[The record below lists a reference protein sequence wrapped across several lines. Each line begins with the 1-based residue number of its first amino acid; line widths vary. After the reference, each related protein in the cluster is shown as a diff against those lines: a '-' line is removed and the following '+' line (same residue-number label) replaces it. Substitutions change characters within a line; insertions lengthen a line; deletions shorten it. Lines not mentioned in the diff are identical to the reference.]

1 VLWLATLALILVAAA
16 VLAVWRRGRWIALF
30 LGCGVLTF
38 LVATLSLG
46 FAGELLLVTQF
57 IVLLPTVAVLVFFPR
72 GLRKWLG
79 AVVPL
84 VVTIAL
90 YAMWHQHAE
99 ESYQDYLHLLEL
111 YPYESVEGRV
121 RIPNIG
127 LGPHA
132 ESDAAVIGLG
142 DLEYY
147 TDQANSWDGNER
159 TYHLRLLH
167 ESTVD
172 SFLKSPAFGVRR
184 RPTAPEAVF
193 LAGVRN
199 NKPIPQPV
207 ARSTP
212 PDPSGLAAP
221 WPTVTKDENLRTL
234 HFRSVAD
241 FSYPS
246 GRGYAKDRSH
256 VAGFRPH
263 EFSQLPATDERW
275 AVETVD
281 LVSLLCHTEPV
292 AYVSADLPRMEEL
305 RGASTRA
312 LDAFEAS
319 ALTKLTAGDLLVVGE
334 GNEQMRLLG
343 AIRAVRQCVACHGCE
358 RGDLLGAF
366 SYTLRRTA
374 P

>member
-1 VLWLATLALILVAAA
+1 MLELVSLALILLAAA
-16 VLAVWRRGRWIALF
+16 MLSVWRRGRWIALF
-30 LGCGVLTF
+30 LGFGVLTF
-38 LVATLSLG
+38 LGAASAHSVW
-46 FAGELLLVTQF
+46 LLLLTQF
-57 IVLLPTVAVLVFFPR
+57 LVLLPTVAVLVLLPQ

-79 AVVPL
+79 AIVPL
-84 VVTIAL
+84 ALTIAV
-90 YAMWHQHAE
+90 YAMAVQDAKK
-99 ESYQDYLHLLEL
+99 SYRFYLHLLEL
-111 YPYESVEGRV
+111 YPYESLEERV
-121 RIPNIG
+121 RTPDVG

-132 ESDAAVIGLG
+132 ASDAAIIDLG
-142 DLEYY
+142 DLEHY
-147 TDQANSWDGNER
+147 TDQANSWDGHER
-159 TYHLRLLH
+159 SYHLRLLH
-167 ESTVD
+167 EATVD

-221 WPTVTKDENLRTL
+221 WPIVTKDENLRTL

-246 GRGYAKDRSH
+246 GSGYAKDRSH

-263 EFSQLPATDERW
+263 EFSQLPVADERW

-305 RGASTRA
+305 RGASTRP

-319 ALTKLTAGDLLVVGE
+319 ALTKLRAGDLLVVGE
-334 GNEQMRLLG
+334 GSEQMRLLG
-343 AIRAVRQCVACHGCE
+343 AIRAVRQCIECHGCK
-358 RGDLLGAF
+358 RCDLLGAF
-366 SYTLRRTA
+366 SYALRRSK